1 MKQKIYII
9 GIILFILTIFG
20 TLFKIMHYPGA
31 GILMTLGFLGLI
43 IIFFPIG
50 LIHAFRSEK
59 NKSLK
64 PLYIVTYLTMFI
76 LFTSM
81 LFKIMHWPLAGL
93 LLLIALP
100 FPFLVFL
107 PVFLIVTKRIE
118 NFSIYKTV
126 SVLLLLTFMS
136 AFNALLALNVSK
148 VKLGDSMFLASMY
161 HRTATLKD
169 KQIINNKAENEDI
182 IISSE
187 KVLKL
192 LREAKKKFIIETLSD
207 SETLSSD
214 PYNMKYVDSR
224 SLSTKIMF
232 INKPCCL
239 GHRLEQSIKEFIDTI
254 ALTGNDRMT
263 PAIAAELLEFTTI
276 DGENRSWSERMFI
289 GDWASWSL
297 VYLGMLENNVM
308 LIRSEMLADMCQ

>member
-1 MKQKIYII
+1 MKQKIYLI
-9 GIILFILTIFG
+9 GIIFFILTIFG

-31 GILMTLGFLGLI
+31 GILLTLGFFGLI
-43 IIFFPIG
+43 IIFFPLE
-50 LIHAFRSEK
+50 LINAFRSEK

-64 PLYIVTYLTMFI
+64 PLYIVTYITMFI
-76 LFTSM
+76 LFTGM
-81 LFKIMHWPLAGL
+81 LFKIMHWPMASL

-148 VKLGDSMFLASMY
+148 VKLVDSMFLASMY
-161 HRTATLKD
+161 HRTAILKEQ
-169 KQIINNKAENEDI
+169 QIIKSIAGSEDI

-192 LREAKKKFIIETLSD
+192 LGEAKNKIMTGTLSN
-207 SETLSSD
+207 SETLASD
-214 PYNMKYVDSR
+214 PYTMKYVDSKG
-224 SLSTKIMF
+224 LSTEIMF
-232 INKPCCL
+232 RGAEPYL
-239 GHRLEQSIKEFIDTI
+239 GYRLEQSIKELIETI
-254 ALTGNDRMT
+254 ALTGNERVT
-263 PAIAAELLEFTTI
+263 PAIATELLEFTTI
-276 DGENRSWSERMFI
+276 DGENQMWSEMMFS
-289 GDWASWSL
+289 GNWTSWSL

-308 LIRSEMLADMCQ
+308 LIRSELLADMY

>member
-9 GIILFILTIFG
+9 GIILFILTILG

-31 GILMTLGFLGLI
+31 GILLTLGFSGLI

-64 PLYIVTYLTMFI
+64 LLYIVTYLTMFI

-81 LFKIMHWPLAGL
+81 LFKIMHWPMAGK

-107 PVFLIVTKRIE
+107 PLFLILTKRIE

-126 SVLLLLTFMS
+126 SVLLVLAFMS

-148 VKLGDSMFLASMY
+148 VKLSDSMFLASIY
-161 HRTATLKD
+161 HRTANLKN
-169 KQIINNKAENEDI
+169 QQTIRSTGGSEDI

-187 KVLKL
+187 KVLKML
-192 LREAKKKFIIETLSD
+192 GEAKKKIITGTLSD

-214 PYNMKYVDSR
+214 PYTMKYVDSR
-224 SLSTKIMF
+224 SLPTETMF
-232 INKPCCL
+232 RGAEPHL
-239 GHRLEQSIKEFIDTI
+239 GYLLEQSIEDFIETI
-254 ALTGNDRMT
+254 AISGNKRVT
-263 PAIAAELLEFTTI
+263 PAIATELLEFTTI
-276 DGENRSWSERMFI
+276 DGESQSWSERMFN
-289 GDWASWSL
+289 GDWTSWSL
-297 VYLGMLENNVM
+297 VYLGMLENSVM
-308 LIRSEMLADMCQ
+308 LIRSEILADMY